1 MILVK
6 HDSSVVLAF
15 IMILDI
21 PLLILMVIEVGIKFS
36 K

>member
-36 K
+36 

>member
-6 HDSSVVLAF
+6 HDSSVVLAC

-36 K
+36 